1 MTPLIALAIVAA
13 AITVWAIARKG
24 LAGLP
29 LILGVWFLYASGLL
43 LYCWFPPTPP
53 QIALVFFLGGISLAL
68 IVWGLY
74 NVWLNL
80 CLPKK
85 LRPVRR
91 SLGKDFFLAI
101 QPAGK
106 SDYIVPL
113 QAKPTYGIIYGLV
126 PWDDEGADMLHR
138 FLNEEVWEKG
148 LKLTHFQAEH
158 AEVHHLDVAFI
169 LGIVRPKTIIDRI
182 LY

>member
-1 MTPLIALAIVAA
+1 MNPLEIIAALIVI
-13 AITVWAIARKG
+13 ITIWAIIVRGFASI
-24 LAGLP
+24 P
-29 LILGVWFLYASGLL
+29 LVLGMWFLYASGLL
-43 LYCWFPPTPP
+43 LYHWFPPTPP
-53 QIALVFFLGGISLAL
+53 QIALVFFLAGVSLVLIAWGIYN
-68 IVWGLY
+68 LY
-74 NVWLNL
+74 VELS
-80 CLPKK
+80 LPKK

-113 QAKPTYGIIYGLV
+113 QAKPTYGIMYGLI
-126 PWDDEGADMLHR
+126 PWDDEGADMLYR

-148 LKLTHFQAEH
+148 LKVTHFDAEH
-158 AEVHHLDVAFI
+158 AEISGTHCAFI
-169 LGIVRPKTIIDRI
+169 LGVLRPKTIIDRI